1 MEQDKRIAIYSR
13 KSKFTG
19 KGESIENQIELCRQ
33 YIETQY
39 DKAAAEEA
47 VVYEDEGFS
56 GGNMER
62 PMFKKMMDYARG
74 GAVSSIVVYR
84 LDRISRNIGDFAKL
98 IEELEEL
105 GVSFVSIK
113 EQFDTSSPLGRAMMY
128 IASVF
133 SQLERE
139 TIAERIRDNMQELA
153 KTGRWLGGITPT
165 GYESEAV
172 SKVTV
177 DGKVKKVSKL
187 KIIPEE
193 ARLVRLIFN
202 KFLETNSLTKT
213 DAYLLQNGYLSKNGL
228 PFSRFTIKGILKNP
242 TYMIADEAAFRYLRE
257 NKADTFGE
265 KEEFDGKHG
274 VIAYNRS
281 IQKAGKA
288 NRERPMNEWIVAI
301 GAHEGLISGK
311 QWVKA
316 QKLLEQNSLKA
327 YRKPKSNTALLSGL
341 LFCENCGS
349 YMRPKL
355 TKRLNKDG
363 EQVYTYLCQT
373 KDRGGK
379 DCCDSKNVNGN
390 RLDLAVVEEIKKLTE
405 DKREFAK
412 QLEESK
418 SLISADLSDYSEELN
433 RLEQSYNENQ
443 KAIKTLT
450 AALGK
455 ADEGCIADYI
465 IKEVEEKHRQ
475 NQLLLLRIEE
485 LKLAAKSKIL
495 TDEEFK
501 LLSNSLAVFENIFDH
516 MNLEQKRLTLRM
528 LIKKIIWGE
537 NGAKVYLFGSDLDD
551 GEFIKPK
558 SADSKKIEA
567 GELEQSAL
575 NRGEG
580 KKETLCEYS
589 K

>member
-1 MEQDKRIAIYSR
+1 MEQDKKLAIYSR

-33 YIETQY
+33 YIAAQY
-39 DKAAAEEA
+39 GEGFAEEA

-62 PMFKKMMDYARG
+62 PMFKKMLDDARSG
-74 GAVSSIVVYR
+74 DILSIVVYR

-139 TIAERIRDNMQELA
+139 TIAERIRDNMHELA
-153 KTGRWLGGITPT
+153 KTGRWLGGVTPT

-172 SKVTV
+172 SKMTLE
-177 DGKVKKVSKL
+177 GKVKKVSKL

-242 TYMIADEAAFRYLRE
+242 TYMIADEAAFRYLSE
-257 NKADTFGE
+257 NEADIFSDKT
-265 KEEFDGKHG
+265 EFDGKHG

-288 NRERPMNEWIVAI
+288 NRERPMNEWIVAL

-311 QWVKA
+311 QWVKT
-316 QKLLEQNSLKA
+316 QKLLEQNSSKA

-341 LFCENCGS
+341 LFCENCGD

-355 TKRLNKDG
+355 TKRLNKQG

-379 DCCDSKNVNGN
+379 DCCDSKNANGN
-390 RLDLAVVEEIKKLTE
+390 QLDLAVLEEIKKLPE
-405 DKREFAK
+405 DKSEFIK
-412 QLEESK
+412 QLDEGK
-418 SLISADLSDYSEELN
+418 KLISAAHSDFSDELN
-433 RLEQSYNENQ
+433 RLEQSCDENK
-443 KAIKTLT
+443 KAIRTLM

-455 ADEGCIADYI
+455 ADKGSIADYI
-465 IKEVEEKHRQ
+465 IKEIEEKHRQ
-475 NQLLLLRIEE
+475 NQGLLLRLEE
-485 LKLAAKSKIL
+485 LRQTAKSKAL
-495 TDEEFK
+495 TFEEFN
-501 LLSNSLAVFENIFDH
+501 LLSNSLSDFKSIFDY
-516 MNLEQKRLTLRM
+516 MSLEQKRLTLKM
-528 LIKKIIWGE
+528 LIKKIVWGE
-537 NGAKVYLFGSDLDD
+537 NGAEIYLFGSDLADA
-551 GEFIKPK
+551 EFPK
-558 SADSKKIEA
+558 SKLADSKKAEA
-567 GELEQSAL
+567 MDLEQEVL
-575 NRGEG
+575 NKGED